1 MKFNS
6 KTIQKIINYFF
17 NDSYELNKKL
27 LNLILIDVYIG
38 QIVVLIL
45 GIIKGF
51 NVYSC
56 SLIALL
62 SVFTQLTQFI
72 LHKTSKVSLSAIIIA
87 IGANNFF
94 LPLIFFTTGG
104 MNSGVAV
111 WFIISLT
118 FPWLLLRGLPCYITA
133 VINFI
138 GIFGSIALAYL
149 RPELVIPLNSK
160 GDVLFDFI
168 ICTITVVLIF
178 ASIFQYQSHIYK
190 SQEATIIDA
199 LNRAQKATRAKTLF
213 LTNVTHDIR
222 TPLNAIIGFTEIA
235 RRNSENRGKLFDCL
249 SKISVSSDH
258 LLTLINDVLE
268 MSRIE
273 SGKLFLQYEN
283 ESLKTIIDTVGSIV
297 STEMLEK
304 NINYVVDFNDVRDDS
319 ILCDSLR
326 LKQIFINL
334 LNNAIK
340 YSKQDGSIYF
350 TIKQTKSIKQDF
362 VSYEFHV
369 RDEGCGMTEE
379 FLSLLYQPFEREN
392 TSTISGFYGS
402 GLGLSITKNL
412 VEMMGGHIS
421 VNSKIN
427 EGTEFVINL
436 TFEVPSLSEIKDESP
451 ITKYDFHGKRI
462 LVVEDNDGNR
472 EIACEILRDAG
483 LEVEEA
489 RDGSFAIEKIQNASA
504 NYYDAVL
511 MDIQMPGKNG
521 YETTK
526 IIRSF
531 DKPGI
536 EDLPIIALSAN
547 VYEEDKKKAFEYGMN
562 GYITKPFNVI
572 ELLKVL
578 NFVIDENSN

>member
-1 MKFNS
+1 
-6 KTIQKIINYFF
+6 
-17 NDSYELNKKL
+17 
-27 LNLILIDVYIG
+27 
-38 QIVVLIL
+38 
-45 GIIKGF
+45 
-51 NVYSC
+51 
-56 SLIALL
+56 
-62 SVFTQLTQFI
+62 
-72 LHKTSKVSLSAIIIA
+72 
-87 IGANNFF
+87 
-94 LPLIFFTTGG
+94 
-104 MNSGVAV
+104 
-111 WFIISLT
+111 
-118 FPWLLLRGLPCYITA
+118 
-133 VINFI
+133 
-138 GIFGSIALAYL
+138 
-149 RPELVIPLNSK
+149 
-160 GDVLFDFI
+160 
-168 ICTITVVLIF
+168 
-178 ASIFQYQSHIYK
+178 
-190 SQEATIIDA
+190 
-199 LNRAQKATRAKTLF
+199 
-213 LTNVTHDIR
+213 
-222 TPLNAIIGFTEIA
+222 
-235 RRNSENRGKLFDCL
+235 
-249 SKISVSSDH
+249 
-258 LLTLINDVLE
+258 
-268 MSRIE
+268 
-273 SGKLFLQYEN
+273 
-283 ESLKTIIDTVGSIV
+283 
-297 STEMLEK
+297 
-304 NINYVVDFNDVRDDS
+304 
-319 ILCDSLR
+319 
-326 LKQIFINL
+326 
-334 LNNAIK
+334 
-340 YSKQDGSIYF
+340 
-350 TIKQTKSIKQDF
+350 
-362 VSYEFHV
+362 
-369 RDEGCGMTEE
+369 MTEE

-536 EDLPIIALSAN
+536 EELPIIALSAN

>member
-1 MKFNS
+1 MV
-6 KTIQKIINYFF
+6 I
-17 NDSYELNKKL
+17 L
-27 LNLILIDVYIG
+27 LLS
-38 QIVVLIL
+38 
-45 GIIKGF
+45 IIKGF
-51 NVYSC
+51 NVYAC
-56 SLIALL
+56 SLVALL
-62 SVFTQLTQFI
+62 SVFTIITHLI
-72 LHKTSKVSLSAIIIA
+72 LNKTSRVTFSAIFIA
-87 IGANNFF
+87 IGANNVF

-104 MNSGVAV
+104 MYSGVPV
-111 WFIISLT
+111 WFILSLT
-118 FPWLLLRGLPCYITA
+118 FPWLLLRGAACYITA

-138 GIFGSIALAYL
+138 GIFGSIALSYIY
-149 RPELVIPLNSK
+149 PDLVIPLNGQ
-160 GDVLFDFI
+160 GDVLFDFV
-168 ICTITVVLIF
+168 ICAVTVVLIF

-190 SQEATIIDA
+190 SQEVTIIDA

-258 LLTLINDVLE
+258 LLTLVNDVLE

-273 SGKLFLQYEN
+273 SGKLLLQYEN
-283 ESLKTIIDTVGSIV
+283 ESLKEIIETVTSII
-297 STEMLEK
+297 SPEFTEK
-304 NINYVVDFNDVRDDS
+304 NINFVVEFNDVRDDS

-326 LKQIFINL
+326 MKQIFLNI

-340 YSKQDGSIYF
+340 YSKQDGNIYF
-350 TIKQTKSIKQDF
+350 TINQTKSIKQDF
-362 VSYEFHV
+362 VSYEFHI

-379 FLSLLYQPFEREN
+379 FLSRIYQPFEREN

-412 VEMMGGHIS
+412 VEMMGGHIN
-421 VNSKIN
+421 VTSKVN

-436 TFEVPSLSEIKDESP
+436 TFEVPSLSEIKDETAV
-451 ITKYDFHGKRI
+451 TKYDFHGKRI

-472 EIACEILRDAG
+472 EIACEILKDAG

-547 VYEEDKKKAFEYGMN
+547 VYEDDKKKAFEYGMN

-578 NFVIDENSN
+578 NFVIEEDSK